1 MSSDA
6 GLATLFL
13 LVLADSL
20 GVPAPGDSA
29 LFVAGALAADGS
41 ISVLAIVA
49 VATLA
54 AIIGD
59 TIVYWVGRSGGR
71 RVLLRD
77 GRFAERRRSAL
88 AKADAFYARYG
99 LLAVFVG
106 RFIPGVRGV
115 GALAAGT
122 SGMSW
127 PAFAAVNAVACLSW
141 TSLAVAAGYAVGPA
155 LAFGVIIAAVA
166 VSGVVWLV
174 QRRRSPAVAPLEAE
188 LQSSRIT

>member
-1 MSSDA
+1 MTSDA

-13 LVLADSL
+13 LVLADAL

-41 ISVLAIVA
+41 TPVVAIILVA
-49 VATLA
+49 SAA
-54 AIIGD
+54 AILGD
-59 TIVYWVGRSGGR
+59 TVVYWVGRSGGR

-122 SGMSW
+122 SGMRW
-127 PAFAAVNAVACLSW
+127 GAFATVNAAACVSW
-141 TSLAVAAGYAVGPA
+141 TSLAVAAGYAVGPS
-155 LAFGVIIAAVA
+155 LAFGAIIAAVA
-166 VSGVVWLV
+166 VAGLVWVVRRHRARP
-174 QRRRSPAVAPLEAE
+174 QRALG
-188 LQSSRIT
+188 

>member
-1 MSSDA
+1 MTSDA

-41 ISVLAIVA
+41 ISLVAIVA
-49 VATLA
+49 VATIA
-54 AIIGD
+54 AIVGD
-59 TIVYWVGRSGGR
+59 TVVYWVGRSGGR

-106 RFIPGVRGV
+106 RFIPGVRGF

-122 SGMSW
+122 SGMNW
-127 PAFAAVNAVACLSW
+127 GAFAAVNAAACLSW
-141 TSLAVAAGYAVGPA
+141 TSLAVAAGYAVGPQ
-155 LAFGVIIAAVA
+155 LAVGVIVAAVV
-166 VSGVVWLV
+166 VSGMVWLV
-174 QRRRSPAVAPLEAE
+174 RRHRARLEGPAPEA
-188 LQSSRIT
+188 QSARIT